1 MGRKLPQGSDLSCGV
16 EVGQGR
22 EKGGRGG
29 GGPVYKA
36 LAVLAEM
43 ADRLFD
49 SNTPKAH

>member
-1 MGRKLPQGSDLSCGV
+1 MVRKLPQGCDLSCKV
-16 EVGQGR
+16 KIGQRR